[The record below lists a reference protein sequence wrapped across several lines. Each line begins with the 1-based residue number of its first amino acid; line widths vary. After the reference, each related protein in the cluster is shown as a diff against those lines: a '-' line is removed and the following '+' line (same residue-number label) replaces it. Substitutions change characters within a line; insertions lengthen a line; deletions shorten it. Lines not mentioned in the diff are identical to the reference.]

1 MDERL
6 LKIREI
12 IAEQLDVELEEIT
25 LETSLVDDL
34 KADSLD
40 VIELIMAFEDEFEIK
55 IDDDVLENIQTV
67 QDILTAIS

>member
-67 QDILTAIS
+67 EDILTAIS

>member
-12 IAEQLDVELEEIT
+12 IAEQLDIDLEDIT
-25 LETSLVDDL
+25 LETSIIDDL

-40 VIELIMAFEDEFEIK
+40 VVELVMAFEDEFEIK
-55 IDDDVLENIQTV
+55 IDDDVLEKIQTV
-67 QDILTAIS
+67 EDVLDAIS

>member
-12 IAEQLDVELEEIT
+12 IAEQLDVDLEEIT
-25 LETSLVDDL
+25 LKTSLVDDL

-40 VIELIMAFEDEFEIK
+40 VVELVMAFEDEFKIK
-55 IDDDVLENIQTV
+55 IDDDVLEKIKTV
-67 QDILTAIS
+67 EDILNAMS

>member
-12 IAEQLDVELEEIT
+12 IAEQFSIDLEDIT
-25 LETSLVDDL
+25 LETFIVDDL

-40 VIELIMAFEDEFEIK
+40 VVELVMAFEDEFEIK
-55 IDDDVLENIQTV
+55 IDDDVLEKIQTV
-67 QDILTAIS
+67 EDILDAIS

>member
-12 IAEQLDVELEEIT
+12 IAEQLDVDLEEIT
-25 LETSLVDDL
+25 LKTSLVDDL

-40 VIELIMAFEDEFEIK
+40 VVELVMAFEDEFKIK
-55 IDDDVLENIQTV
+55 IDDDVLEKIRTV
-67 QDILTAIS
+67 EDILNVMS

>member
-6 LKIREI
+6 LKVREI
-12 IAEQLDVELEEIT
+12 IAEQLDVNLEDIT

-40 VIELIMAFEDEFEIK
+40 IVELIMSFEDEFEIK
-55 IDDDVLENIQTV
+55 IDDEVLENILTV
-67 QDILTAIS
+67 EDILNAIA

>member
-1 MDERL
+1 MDERF

-55 IDDDVLENIQTV
+55 IDDDVLEKIQTV
-67 QDILTAIS
+67 EDILDAIS

>member
-12 IAEQLDVELEEIT
+12 VAEQLDIELEEIT
-25 LETSLVDDL
+25 LETSLIDDL

-40 VIELIMAFEDEFEIK
+40 VVELIMAFEDEFKIK

-67 QDILTAIS
+67 EDILTAIS